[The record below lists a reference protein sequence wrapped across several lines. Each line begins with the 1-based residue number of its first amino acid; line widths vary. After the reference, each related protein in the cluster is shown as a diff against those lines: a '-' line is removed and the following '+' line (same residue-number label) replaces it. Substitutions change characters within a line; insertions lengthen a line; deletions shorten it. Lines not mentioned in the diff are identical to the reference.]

1 MFLQLV
7 YKESIANIRGY
18 FFKEYKSKFLSV
30 FIIGCEKIYRNNCL
44 KLYQNTFIQICSLYI
59 EGKLYEKLS
68 YCNSIFVITTIVYAL
83 LVPVFFEMDNVY
95 GKGENFVDDNNNDKM
110 TTLYSQQEEVEV
122 AETECKS
129 PCPSTEEMCIAM
141 CV

>member
-1 MFLQLV
+1 MKNSV
-7 YKESIANIRGY
+7 IA
-18 FFKEYKSKFLSV
+18 
-30 FIIGCEKIYRNNCL
+30 
-44 KLYQNTFIQICSLYI
+44 IQS
-59 EGKLYEKLS
+59 
-68 YCNSIFVITTIVYAL
+68 FVITTIVYGL

-129 PCPSTEEMCIAM
+129 PCPSTAEMCIAM

>member
-1 MFLQLV
+1 M
-7 YKESIANIRGY
+7 K
-18 FFKEYKSKFLSV
+18 
-30 FIIGCEKIYRNNCL
+30 
-44 KLYQNTFIQICSLYI
+44 
-59 EGKLYEKLS
+59 
-68 YCNSIFVITTIVYAL
+68 NSIIAIQSFVITTIVYGL

-95 GKGENFVDDNNNDKM
+95 RKGENFVDDNNNDKM

-129 PCPSTEEMCIAM
+129 PCPSTAEMCIAM